1 MGNDGKAQTRLGWLQ
16 KYLAFTYENEAP
28 EIYHLWSGITIL
40 AHVLGRKVRLDRGY
54 FTTYPGQMLTFLVGP
69 PATRKSTAI
78 DIATELLRE
87 LPDVNI
93 IANKLSAPILLDSLD
108 RGMVIDPKDGTGKPA
123 DSIGF
128 VSASELSVFLPKIAY
143 VEEIIPILT
152 DLFDGKK
159 SFRQKTR
166 SGGLIELTNPLITM
180 LAGSTA
186 DWLETNIPV
195 NAYGGGFLSRII
207 FVYANRKS
215 KDVPLPELTPK
226 IKRLR
231 LELAAELTWINANM
245 GGDVVWTPEAK
256 EWYVRFYGSWDPND
270 DPGNSVQKGY
280 RNRRTEH
287 LLRVAIVFAVSQKR
301 NLILDVDAL
310 VAADEA
316 LKIIEVHMAKCFENA
331 APQMAFSKTY
341 RMVLD
346 FIEEKGPCTKR
357 QITRALWRHINAAEL
372 SMCIQTLDDAGL
384 IKTTTSGQTITYEYQ
399 PMKIP

>member
-1 MGNDGKAQTRLGWLQ
+1 MATKISSLHIRKRGSRNISSLVWNNYSGACVRQKGTARQRIFHHVSRSNANLSRRTARDKKKHSHRYSYRAPQRIARRQYHRQQTFRPDFARLFRSGDGYRSERRNRQTSGQYWIRFCLRALG
-16 KYLAFTYENEAP
+16 
-28 EIYHLWSGITIL
+28 
-40 AHVLGRKVRLDRGY
+40 V
-54 FTTYPGQMLTFLVGP
+54 
-69 PATRKSTAI
+69 
-78 DIATELLRE
+78 
-87 LPDVNI
+87 
-93 IANKLSAPILLDSLD
+93 
-108 RGMVIDPKDGTGKPA
+108 
-123 DSIGF
+123 
-128 VSASELSVFLPKIAY
+128 LPKIAY

>member
-1 MGNDGKAQTRLGWLQ
+1 MGNNAQTNGRIGWLQ
-16 KYLAFTYENEAP
+16 KYMLFTSENEAP

-40 AHVLGRKVRLDRGY
+40 AHILGRKVWLDRGY
-54 FTTYPGQMLTFLVGP
+54 FTTYPGQIITFLVGP

-78 DIATELLRE
+78 DIATSLLQE
-87 LPDVNI
+87 LPDINV
-93 IANKLSAPILLDSLD
+93 IANKLSAATLLDSLD
-108 RGMVIDPKDGTGKPA
+108 RGMIIDPKDGLGKPA

-166 SGGLIELTNPLITM
+166 SGGLVELKNPMITM

-186 DWLETNIPV
+186 DWLESNIPV

-207 FVYANRKS
+207 FVWANKRS

-231 LELAAELTWINANM
+231 LELAAELTWLHNNLEGQIL
-245 GGDVVWTPEAK
+245 WTDEAK
-256 EWYVRFYGSWDPND
+256 EWYVKFYSSWNPDD
-270 DPGNSVQKGY
+270 DPGNSVHKGY

-287 LLRVAIVFAVSQKR
+287 LLRVAIVMAVSQKR
-301 NLILDVDAL
+301 QLVLDVDAL
-310 VAADEA
+310 VAADES
-316 LKIIEVHMAKCFENA
+316 LKIIEVGMHKCFEND
-331 APQMAFSKTY
+331 PPRMVFSKHY
-341 RMVLD
+341 QMVLD
-346 FIEEKGPCTKR
+346 FLTEKGPATKR
-357 QITRALWRHINAAEL
+357 QILRALWRHINAAEL
-372 SMCIQTLDDAGL
+372 SMCLQTFDDAGL
-384 IKTTTSGQTITYEYQ
+384 IQQHIAGQTSTFQLMKQ
-399 PMKIP
+399 P